1 MTIDANAT
9 TTTLTTHGTWYQ
21 VTAGWAA
28 GDLNGFTFTTSDA
41 LTCGSAGDYETIAAV
56 SAKSSSSNQQLLFAI
71 AKNGVIITDHI
82 IETKYDNNTDIQA
95 GTVSGIIKGVQI
107 GDIFTLW
114 CQNPNTDSMTT
125 TVTYC
130 NFNVFALTGVQGAT
144 GAIGPLSRNVALVT
158 AATGAPG
165 QRVSTRFLSARVPSL
180 CSYRQR
186 LATLISTRFRTQLP
200 EQ

>member
-1 MTIDANAT
+1 MSKELFVDALPATTSAPDPSSGVPGYLFEDRLPIDLLGAAVGATGATGPTGATGATGATGPIGLTAYGEMTIDANAT

-56 SAKSSSSNQQLLFAI
+56 SAKSSGSNQQLLFAV

-82 IETKYDNNTDIQA
+82 IETKYNNNTDIEA

-114 CQNPNTDSMTT
+114 CQNPNT
-125 TVTYC
+125 
-130 NFNVFALTGVQGAT
+130 
-144 GAIGPLSRNVALVT
+144 
-158 AATGAPG
+158 
-165 QRVSTRFLSARVPSL
+165 
-180 CSYRQR
+180 R
-186 LATLISTRFRTQLP
+186 LYDCYGHLLQL
-200 EQ
+200 